1 LRIFSRSELLDNEL
15 VVTFTSSDSEEES
28 PKKRHWLFNRSSDE
42 EETQYTAP
50 DIFGS
55 DSSDSSEEESPKK
68 KCCSK
73 KESPEKYKCCTRC
86 DHSYPICSD
95 DHCDSSDADNNDGSV
110 LVHTDQ
116 QNEQEPNHS
125 EEEIQHEYKILLEYL
140 AQQQYSKGSD
150 AAATSSQEEY
160 CVLDSALG
168 RQT

>member
-1 LRIFSRSELLDNEL
+1 MLHSLR
-15 VVTFTSSDSEEES
+15 
-28 PKKRHWLFNRSSDE
+28 PLF
-42 EETQYTAP
+42 
-50 DIFGS
+50 
-55 DSSDSSEEESPKK
+55 
-68 KCCSK
+68 
-73 KESPEKYKCCTRC
+73 
-86 DHSYPICSD
+86 PICSD